1 MSEHDSSSGSG
12 SGGSSGSGRMGFMR
26 DMIGRIAPAG
36 SRSGD
41 ELGAASEPVEFGH
54 EEHDIRDRGDRDVR
68 GRDAESGGDVRHE
81 RGEERGHVSEIEHLQ
96 DAIRF
101 FGSDSVEFRRSLDR
115 VLADYETLRRRYEAT
130 RNQVHD
136 QERQNEKLVNMLQE
150 AKQQIE
156 LLKEEVDKLCAPP
169 NTYGIFTR
177 ANKDGTSELLVDGR
191 PMRVNVHPNI
201 DPFQLEEGQMVLL
214 NEAFNVIEASGYTQ
228 RGEVCTVVDF
238 VSENRVIVLG
248 HTDDE
253 RVVTIS
259 ERLRSEKIR
268 VGDHHLVDP
277 RTQYAFEKMPKSA
290 VEEVILEEIPD
301 ITYDQIGGLGQ
312 QIEALRDSVEL
323 PYLHPEVFREY
334 DLKPPK
340 GILLYGPPGCGKT
353 LIAKAVANS
362 LAKNIEK
369 RTGRSTTPYFLNVK
383 GPELLNKYVGETES
397 KLREVFQKAREK
409 ASQDVPVVIFF
420 DEMDSLFRMRG
431 SGISSDMEAT
441 VVAQFLAEIDGVE
454 SLQNVIVI
462 GASNRQD
469 LIDPA
474 VLRPGRLDLK
484 IKVQRPDEAAAL
496 EIFNKYL
503 TPNLPFNEKV
513 LAEYDNDPERACAE
527 MIDKLVH
534 NMYSTGEENKFLEVT
549 YAKGERE
556 IFYFK
561 DFASGAMIESIV
573 ARSKRK
579 AVKRFIESGER
590 GITMEDLSTSVREE
604 FKENEDLPNTTNPDD
619 WARISGRKGERIIN
633 VRTLITGMERKERS
647 IENLQPGQG
656 QYL

>member
-1 MSEHDSSSGSG
+1 
-12 SGGSSGSGRMGFMR
+12 
-26 DMIGRIAPAG
+26 MIGRIAPAG
-36 SRSGD
+36 PRSD
-41 ELGAASEPVEFGH
+41 EELGSGSEQEALERSESDEHGLEVGRRDDGVGMRPDRGAASEV
-54 EEHDIRDRGDRDVR
+54 
-68 GRDAESGGDVRHE
+68 
-81 RGEERGHVSEIEHLQ
+81 EHLE

-115 VLADYETLRRRYEAT
+115 VLADYETIRRRYEAT

-136 QERQNEKLVNMLQE
+136 QERQNEKLVNMLQD

-169 NTYGIFTR
+169 NTYGVFQR

-214 NEAFNVIEASGYTQ
+214 NEAFNVIEAAGYTQ

-238 VSENRVIVLG
+238 VSENRVVVLG

-253 RVVTIS
+253 KVVTLS
-259 ERLRSEKIR
+259 EPLRRENIR
-268 VGDHHLVDP
+268 VSDHLLVDS

-290 VEEVILEEIPD
+290 VEEVVLEEIPD
-301 ITYDQIGGLGQ
+301 ITYNQIGGLGE

-323 PYLHPEVFREY
+323 PYLYPEVFAEHE
-334 DLKPPK
+334 LKPPK

-369 RTGRSTTPYFLNVK
+369 RTGRATTPYFLNVK

-397 KLREVFQKAREK
+397 KLREVFKKAREK
-409 ASQDVPVVIFF
+409 ASFDVPVVIFF

-454 SLQNVIVI
+454 SLENVIVI

-484 IKVQRPDEAAAL
+484 IKVQRPDEEAAK
-496 EIFNKYL
+496 EIFQKYL
-503 TPNLPFNEKV
+503 TPNLPLHEKV
-513 LAEYDNDPERACAE
+513 LAEYDQSAESAC
-527 MIDKLVH
+527 MGLIGHLVDE
-534 NMYSTGEENKFLEVT
+534 MYSTGEKNKFLEVT

-561 DFASGAMIESIV
+561 DFASGALIESVV
-573 ARSKRK
+573 ARSKRL

-590 GITMEDLSTSVREE
+590 GITMDDLIDSVRAE

-647 IENLQPGQG
+647 IENVQPGQG

>member
-1 MSEHDSSSGSG
+1 MSEHDSGSGSG

-68 GRDAESGGDVRHE
+68 GRDTESGGDVRHE

-253 RVVTIS
+253 KVVTIS

-268 VGDHHLVDP
+268 VGDHLLVDP

-301 ITYDQIGGLGQ
+301 ITYDQIGGLGK

-323 PYLHPEVFREY
+323 PYLHPDVFREY

-340 GILLYGPPGCGKT
+340 
-353 LIAKAVANS
+353 
-362 LAKNIEK
+362 E
-369 RTGRSTTPYFLNVK
+369 
-383 GPELLNKYVGETES
+383 
-397 KLREVFQKAREK
+397 
-409 ASQDVPVVIFF
+409 
-420 DEMDSLFRMRG
+420 
-431 SGISSDMEAT
+431 
-441 VVAQFLAEIDGVE
+441 
-454 SLQNVIVI
+454 
-462 GASNRQD
+462 
-469 LIDPA
+469 
-474 VLRPGRLDLK
+474 
-484 IKVQRPDEAAAL
+484 
-496 EIFNKYL
+496 
-503 TPNLPFNEKV
+503 
-513 LAEYDNDPERACAE
+513 
-527 MIDKLVH
+527 
-534 NMYSTGEENKFLEVT
+534 
-549 YAKGERE
+549 
-556 IFYFK
+556 
-561 DFASGAMIESIV
+561 
-573 ARSKRK
+573 
-579 AVKRFIESGER
+579 
-590 GITMEDLSTSVREE
+590 
-604 FKENEDLPNTTNPDD
+604 
-619 WARISGRKGERIIN
+619 
-633 VRTLITGMERKERS
+633 
-647 IENLQPGQG
+647 
-656 QYL
+656 

>member
-1 MSEHDSSSGSG
+1 MSEHDSSSG
-12 SGGSSGSGRMGFMR
+12 RRGFMR
-26 DMIGRIAPAG
+26 DMIGRITPAG
-36 SRSGD
+36 PRGD
-41 ELGAASEPVEFGH
+41 EQPGSLQEQVEFG
-54 EEHDIRDRGDRDVR
+54 R
-68 GRDAESGGDVRHE
+68 AESEDQDMEDGPRDGTPGRRADRTHS
-81 RGEERGHVSEIEHLQ
+81 SEVEHLQ

-115 VLADYETLRRRYEAT
+115 VLADYETMRRRYETT

-136 QERQNEKLVNMLQE
+136 QERQNEKLVTMLQE

-169 NTYGIFTR
+169 NTYGVFLR
-177 ANKDGTSELLVDGR
+177 ANKDGTSELLIDGR
-191 PMRVNVHPNI
+191 PMRVSVHPNV

-214 NEAFNVIEASGYTQ
+214 NEAFNVIEAAGYTQ
-228 RGEVCTVVDF
+228 RGEVCSVVDF
-238 VSENRVIVLG
+238 ISENRVLVMG

-253 RVVTIS
+253 KVVTLS
-259 ERLRSEKIR
+259 EPLRREQIR
-268 VGDHHLVDP
+268 VSDHLLVDS
-277 RTQYAFEKMPKSA
+277 RTQYAFEKLPKSA
-290 VEEVILEEIPD
+290 VEEVVLEEIPD
-301 ITYDQIGGLGQ
+301 ITYDQIGGLGT

-323 PYLHPEVFREY
+323 PYLHPEVFAEHELR
-334 DLKPPK
+334 PPK

-369 RTGRSTTPYFLNVK
+369 RTGRATTPYFLNVK

-397 KLREVFQKAREK
+397 KLRDVFKKAREK
-409 ASQDVPVVIFF
+409 ASFDVPVVIFF

-454 SLQNVIVI
+454 SLENVIVI

-484 IKVQRPDEAAAL
+484 IKVQRPDEGAAK
-496 EIFNKYL
+496 EIFQKYL
-503 TPNLPFNEKV
+503 TPNLPLHESV
-513 LAEYDNDPERACAE
+513 LAEYDQSAEKACAGLIE
-527 MIDKLVH
+527 HLVEE
-534 NMYSTGEENKFLEVT
+534 MYSTGDENKFLEVT

-561 DFASGAMIESIV
+561 DFSSGALIESVV
-573 ARSKRK
+573 ARSKRR

-590 GITMEDLSTSVREE
+590 GITMEDLTDSVRAE

-633 VRTLITGMERKERS
+633 VRTLITGIERKERS
-647 IENLQPGQG
+647 IENVQPGQG